1 MNLGSVKTTRGGW
14 LLEASTLQGQIIII
28 GSHLHRSHSFF
39 KVFYTE
45 SEATRYIANLTI
57 SEV

>member
-1 MNLGSVKTTRGGW
+1 MKLGSVKTERGDW
-14 LLEASTLQGQIIII
+14 LLEASTLKGQIILI
-28 GSHLHRSHSFF
+28 GSHKFRSHSFI
-39 KVFYTE
+39 KIFYTE

>member
-1 MNLGSVKTTRGGW
+1 MKLGSVKTQRGDW
-14 LLEASTLQGQIIII
+14 LLEASTLQGQIILI
-28 GSHLHRSHSFF
+28 GTHLHRSHSFI

>member
-1 MNLGSVKTTRGGW
+1 MKLGSVKTQRGDW
-14 LLEASTLQGQIIII
+14 LLEASTLKGQIILVGI
-28 GSHLHRSHSFF
+28 HQQRSHSFI
-39 KVFYTE
+39 KIFYTE